1 MTAPAVPE
9 EEIVSTLKGQLGN
22 ALKDAR
28 VERRGR
34 ISVIP
39 LRETVREVAASL
51 QRLGFDHAIAVAG
64 VDYPNEKSIEVVYLV
79 SSYSHDELKHI
90 VLSLK
95 VQVDRESPR
104 LPTLT
109 TIWESAN
116 LFEREAHEM
125 FGVNFEGH
133 PNLQKLLLQD
143 NWEGPPPMRKDVTF
157 PELA

>member
-9 EEIVSTLKGQLGN
+9 QEIVSTLKGQLGT
-22 ALKDAR
+22 ALKDAK

-34 ISVIP
+34 ISLVA

-51 QRLGFDHAIAVAG
+51 QSLGFDHAIAVTG
-64 VDYPNEKSIEVVYLV
+64 VDYPNEKSIEVVYFI

-95 VQVDRESPR
+95 VQVDRETPT

-125 FGVNFEGH
+125 FGVNFKGH

-143 NWEGPPPMRKDVTF
+143 NWDGPPPMRKDVTF